1 MPKKYEVNY
10 KHINKFYLSQIV
22 FEKSTSSEDVTIFG
36 YFDYLEGEDSQI
48 IIMGCDFS
56 ILTEILMFIKE
67 IDELIIGAI
76 AEKLSNG
83 VTENP
88 AIVDVENILGEPLII
103 ENIEFKI
110 YRPMEEDE
118 QGNLIE
124 ISDESI
130 YIIDNVES
138 NESFE
143 NKKPSNEYLND
154 QLSNYFILLD
164 NAYKYFLKLLSLDI
178 TEKDARKKS
187 GLKNELLFRM
197 AKINH
202 LLINNGN

>member
-1 MPKKYEVNY
+1 
-10 KHINKFYLSQIV
+10 
-22 FEKSTSSEDVTIFG
+22 
-36 YFDYLEGEDSQI
+36 
-48 IIMGCDFS
+48 
-56 ILTEILMFIKE
+56 
-67 IDELIIGAI
+67 
-76 AEKLSNG
+76 
-83 VTENP
+83 
-88 AIVDVENILGEPLII
+88 
-103 ENIEFKI
+103 
-110 YRPMEEDE
+110 MEEDE